1 LVMEYASGGE
11 LFTQVANGGAM
22 SEDRA
27 RSYFKQI
34 VSAASH
40 CHSQDICHRDLK
52 LENVLLGADE
62 RTVKITDFG
71 LSKDTEQHSQPKTK
85 RVGTISYMAPE
96 VAMASGESPYS
107 GVAADVWSLGVILY
121 VLVCCEYPFG
131 FDGAGGQP
139 TQRVLTR
146 IKEGTF
152 TFPTDKVPLSP
163 EIMSLIQGILNVN
176 LDERFTIADILVHP
190 WYTAGEVREEEAG
203 SLKSCS
209 HSDS

>member
-1 LVMEYASGGE
+1 MEYASGGE

-34 VSAASH
+34 VSAAAH

-52 LENVLLGADE
+52 LENIILGADE
-62 RTVKITDFG
+62 QTVKITDFG

-96 VAMASGESPYS
+96 VAMASGEIPYS
-107 GVAADVWSLGVILY
+107 GVAADVWSLGIILY

-131 FDGAGGQP
+131 FDGPGGQP
-139 TQRVLTR
+139 TQRVLAR
-146 IKEGTF
+146 IKEVSHA
-152 TFPTDKVPLSP
+152 PHR
-163 EIMSLIQGILNVN
+163 MSYPAPRLTARVARSSSSATLGRAHNQRCSRLVGICGQ
-176 LDERFTIADILVHP
+176 I
-190 WYTAGEVREEEAG
+190 
-203 SLKSCS
+203 
-209 HSDS
+209 